1 MRKFRKPDEEAEIN
15 MTPMLDIVF
24 IMLIFFIVTASFV
37 QESGIVVNQPAN
49 QEQQDPEDTDKKN
62 IMISVDNNQ
71 RIRVNFR
78 LVDIRRVRANIEQ
91 LFAENPEASVVIQA
105 FPSAQTG
112 LVVEI
117 YDQALEASIP
127 RAQISVI
134 QKK

>member
-37 QESGIVVNQPAN
+37 QESGIKVNQPAN
-49 QEQQDPEDTDKKN
+49 QEQQDPKDNDKKN

-71 RIRVNFR
+71 RIRVDFR

-91 LFAENPEASVVIQA
+91 LFAENPEGSVVIQA
-105 FPSAQTG
+105 YPNAQTG
-112 LVVEI
+112 LVIDI

-127 RAQISVI
+127 RGQISVI